1 MPKATTART
10 TRSDRMPYRNSR
22 SRRLDTGRSGL
33 LLVIPSRS
41 SLGGGEHAP
50 EGPDELG
57 EFEREDEFRRGASAE
72 RLESVQ
78 VLQHQRLLVDPF
90 RGSEDRQEGLRV
102 SFRVQDR
109 GLSCTF
115 RAEDRGLL
123 VPFRDRDR
131 GGLPPPRRPAACFPP
146 SAIVPG
152 AFSPPSAS
160 MPTPRRLRS
169 ADIWRIIAS
178 VTFLGG
184 RISRISTFVTLTP
197 QRVVT
202 SSSFVRKIALI
213 SSRFDSTSS
222 RMMSPT
228 TARSVVV
235 AIPIAAPSKLFTRI
249 TESAALATLK
259 YTMKSTSTGA
269 LSFVMHVWCGIVR
282 NRSRKSTRTGLSI
295 PGITTTIPGPF
306 SAWAFPSRKF
316 TIRSYSLTTL
326 RLAKSRIRMMIT
338 KMNAPTAAPTR
349 SAPCSAVTEPRSR
362 RLTNTPIP
370 LPRGRK
376 LAPRF
381 KAIVGLPE
389 PDLCPD

>member
-131 GGLPPPRRPAACFPP
+131 GGLPPVGFDDD
-146 SAIVPG
+146 G
-152 AFSPPSAS
+152 
-160 MPTPRRLRS
+160 RRLLS

-202 SSSFVRKIALI
+202 SSSFVRRTALI
-213 SSRFDSTSS
+213 SSRFERTSS
-222 RMMSPT
+222 RMMSPI

-235 AIPIAAPSKLFTRI
+235 AIPMAAPSKLFTRI
-249 TESAALATLK
+249 TESAALATLR

-269 LSFVMHVWCGIVR
+269 LSFVMQVWWGIVKY
-282 NRSRKSTRTGLSI
+282 RSRRSTRTGLSM
-295 PGITTTIPGPF
+295 PGITATIPGPF
-306 SAWAFPSRKF
+306 SACALPSRKL
-316 TIRSYSLTTL
+316 TIRSYSLTTFNV
-326 RLAKSRIRMMIT
+326 AKRKIRTMMMKT
-338 KMNAPTAAPTR
+338 NAPIKIPPN
-349 SAPCSAVTEPRSR
+349 S
-362 RLTNTPIP
+362 TP
-370 LPRGRK
+370 
-376 LAPRF
+376 
-381 KAIVGLPE
+381 
-389 PDLCPD
+389 